1 MTNFLQ
7 KERAQQTLDVDKLN
21 AFLDVAHENT
31 QKIFNQMI
39 SDPILVTPRNYY
51 DLSKPELRELSAKKI
66 ARLASYIENE
76 TADEF
81 ENRLSLLSI
90 SDPAVGTRV
99 GINLSLFCNA
109 IRGNG
114 TDEQINYWLKERGTV
129 YLKDIYGCFA
139 MTELG
144 HGSNVAGLQTTATY
158 NPERQTFV
166 INTPELAATKWWI
179 GGAAH
184 SSNHA
189 AVYARLISGGKD
201 YGVKV
206 FVVQLRDKNFDLLPG
221 VSIGDIGSKMGRD
234 AIDNG
239 WIQFNKVE
247 IPREYMLQKFTTI
260 DADGT
265 VNLTPLEQISY
276 SALIKG
282 RVSMVEDSH
291 RHGARFI
298 IIALRYAIGRQQFGD
313 TNNETQII
321 NYTLHQYRLVPYLAL
336 VYLLGPG
343 SQKLLDHY
351 NVILN
356 DLYAAKNIKKSIF
369 DLKNLFVSSASLKAT
384 STWLISQLIDE
395 ARQAC
400 GGHGYHAYSGL
411 GRAFQDWSVQQTW
424 EGDNNV
430 LSINAGR
437 SIIKYY
443 QAAKKGKKQGDD
455 FQYLAED
462 FSPGLDLDDLNSY
475 ANVWAAIIQKVAQHA
490 LNIYKGNWELV
501 SQERLLLSKFHTNYY
516 LISAFLERVQ
526 SGELTGEEKEITTAL
541 LKLYSLFFIDKFSGV
556 FLQFKSFDASQLADI
571 QAAIKTLF
579 AQIRPH
585 LVALTDSFKY
595 PDEIINSSLGNFN
608 GDFYNNYYGDV
619 VQNYGKGDKAPYLN
633 VLSNMLERE
642 DTNVRLSGSRSKEV
656 LDKLG
661 E

>member
-1 MTNFLQ
+1 MTNYLQ
-7 KERAQQTLDVDKLN
+7 KERTQQTLDVDKLN

-31 QKIFNQMI
+31 QKIFRQMI
-39 SDPILVTPRNYY
+39 SDPILVSPRNYY

-184 SSNHA
+184 SSNCA

-462 FSPGLDLDDLNSY
+462 FSADLDFDDLSSY

-501 SQERLLLSKFHTNYY
+501 SQERLLLSKFHANYY

-556 FLQFKSFDASQLADI
+556 FLQFKSFDSSKLADI

-579 AQIRPH
+579 TQIRPH

-619 VQNYGKGDKAPYLN
+619 VQSYGKGDKAPYLN
-633 VLSNMLERE
+633 VLSDMLGRE
-642 DTNVRLSGSRSKEV
+642 DTEVRLSGSRSKEV